1 MSPGLVLLTNFV
13 VALALLAVA
22 TSYRLVR
29 LLSRHS
35 VALAALPLVTAVVVT
50 LYVFGEDS
58 YRGNGISR
66 WDAYRSPGGALGS
79 MYVLSVALMA
89 GCAALLFYAGLQGRH
104 VSVWRVT
111 ALAGGLTSLILLT
124 ATILGFT
131 LNWLGLRARVAGAVC
146 GPGSP
151 RVPPSARPCHPA
163 RLAVA
168 FSGSRGRRTSGLA

>member
-104 VSVWRVT
+104 RLLRVT

-131 LNWLGLRARVAGAVC
+131 LN
-146 GPGSP
+146 
-151 RVPPSARPCHPA
+151 
-163 RLAVA
+163 
-168 FSGSRGRRTSGLA
+168 